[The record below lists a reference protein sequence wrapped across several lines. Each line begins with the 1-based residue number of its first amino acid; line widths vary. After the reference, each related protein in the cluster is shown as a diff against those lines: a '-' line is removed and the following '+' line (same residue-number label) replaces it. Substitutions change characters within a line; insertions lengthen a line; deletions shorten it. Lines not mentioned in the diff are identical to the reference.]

1 MLKTE
6 YRSGLDVFREFQ
18 SKPHLTT
25 WNLDLDSLLAGGIE
39 PGSFTILYGDD
50 DRIIDRIAYLL
61 LCNCQLPV
69 ETYGLNGKGV
79 LLSCGDY
86 RQEQVLVDLKLAT
99 TILRSNRIDPAKGL
113 NDIIAVSTFNH
124 DQASQS
130 IDDVI
135 NIVKYNDQLKLVVV
149 RNLAKLFI
157 DNEIPTKNKAAL
169 EQIQQYQHLIA
180 KLWQACSERDI
191 ALVVTC
197 RPRRLHSLRPSSPEG
212 GLALRHLAQII
223 VCIKKREENGKL
235 TAHLLKHPNRQ
246 PHVTE
251 FDLNQSD
258 SVMGRLTIP
267 FRSQLQEEIE
277 NLTRSFKEALM
288 DPARRDAFDSIA
300 KAWTAEQGAM
310 SYAKIPSVLET
321 MLLAAC
327 VENRKIIDDL
337 QDQLSLLRSQLDK
350 TRSEVSETKIAIK
363 TSPGA
368 TD

>member
-1 MLKTE
+1 MLTTE
-6 YRSGLDVFREFQ
+6 YRTGLEVFKEFQ

-25 WNLDLDSLLAGGIE
+25 WNLDLDSLLAGGLE
-39 PGSFTILYGDD
+39 PGSFTIFYGDD
-50 DRIIDRIAYLL
+50 ERVLDRIAYLL

-69 ETYGLNGKGV
+69 ETYGLNGKAV

-86 RQEQVLVDLKLAT
+86 RQEQILVDLKLAT
-99 TILRSNRIDPAKGL
+99 TILSSKRIDPAKGL
-113 NDIIAVSTFNH
+113 NDIVAVSIFNP
-124 DQASQS
+124 DQAPQS

-135 NIVKYNDQLKLVVV
+135 NIAKYDDRVRLVVV

-157 DNEIPTKNKAAL
+157 DNTIPPKSKTAL
-169 EQIQQYQHLIA
+169 ERTQHYQHLIG
-180 KLWQACSERDI
+180 KLWQACSERNI

-197 RPRRLHSLRPSSPEG
+197 RPRTPNKLHVSPPEG

-223 VCIKKREENGKL
+223 VCIKKREENSKL
-235 TAHLLKHPNRQ
+235 TAHLLKHPTRQ

-288 DPARRDAFDSIA
+288 DPARRDAFDSLT

-337 QDQLSLLRSQLDK
+337 QDQISLLRSQLDK

-363 TSPGA
+363 TTPGV

>member
-1 MLKTE
+1 MLKPE

-18 SKPHLTT
+18 SKPHLAT
-25 WNLDLDSLLAGGIE
+25 WNLDLDSLLAGGLE
-39 PGSFTILYGDD
+39 TGSFTIFYGDD
-50 DRIIDRIAYLL
+50 ERILDRIAYLL

-69 ETYGLNGKGV
+69 ETYGLNGKAV

-86 RQEQVLVDLKLAT
+86 RQEQVLLDLKLAT
-99 TILRSNRIDPAKGL
+99 SILTGNRIDAAKGL
-113 NDIIAVSTFNH
+113 NDIISVSTFNH
-124 DQASQS
+124 DQAAQS
-130 IDDVI
+130 IDDII
-135 NIVKYNDQLKLVVV
+135 NIVKYNDQVRLVVV

-157 DNEIPTKNKAAL
+157 DKSIPPKNKLAL
-169 EQIQQYQHLIA
+169 ERTQQYQHLLG
-180 KLWQACSERDI
+180 KLWQVCSARGI

-197 RPRRLHSLRPSSPEG
+197 RPRTSNTLHPSPPEG
-212 GLALRHLAQII
+212 GLAIRHLAQTI
-223 VCIKKREENGKL
+223 VCIKKREENSKL

-246 PHVTE
+246 PHVIE

-288 DPARRDAFDSIA
+288 DPARRDAFDSLT

-327 VENRKIIDDL
+327 VDNRKLIDDL
-337 QDQLSLLRSQLDK
+337 QDQISLLKSQLDK
-350 TRSEVSETKIAIK
+350 TRSELSETKITLK
-363 TSPGA
+363 TSPGV